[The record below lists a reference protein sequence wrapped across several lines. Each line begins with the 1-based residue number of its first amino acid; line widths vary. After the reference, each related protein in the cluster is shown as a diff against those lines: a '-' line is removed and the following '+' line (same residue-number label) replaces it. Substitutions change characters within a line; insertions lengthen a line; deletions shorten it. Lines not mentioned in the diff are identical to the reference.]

1 MRIYQ
6 QSREPNEKA
15 DEVTSESNL
24 GSRDPPSSHET
35 GRGGQIAGDAGQM
48 AELGSEWHVAR
59 VTSDVQ
65 PPSMTDQAKW
75 AVCMYWNPPPQS
87 KAPLGRSASY
97 RVECEGRIGMI
108 NMQNTPSSSVVEVME
123 EEEKKSQR
131 EVNFGNYR
139 TFTESLDVHD
149 IREQVSTLRRPI
161 SNCTANVRMNDLDNS
176 SAPVRGATA
185 SPFGASTF
193 GKTTTTGFTAPAFG
207 QTSTSLFGSGT
218 QTSGGLFGQTAV
230 APVFGQPQTT
240 QPSFGFGAN
249 TTSGGLFGNQ
259 QNANTSGGLFGS
271 SGSSAFGQNKPAFGG
286 FGSTTGTGLFGQQQ
300 QQPAQGTTSLFG
312 QSATSTGGGIFG
324 TGGFGGTMGNQTMGT
339 TVKFNPVTGSDTMV
353 KNGVSQTI
361 NTRHHC
367 ITCMKEYESKSLEE
381 LRFEDYS
388 ANRKGPQQG
397 SQQVGLFGAQA
408 TAPLFGAAST
418 SANTGSIFSDN
429 KSLFGA
435 STSLG
440 GFGASTGGFGSTN
453 QQTSSLFG
461 KPANQFGSLA
471 TTSGTGFTFNTA
483 TTSNNLFGA
492 PAQAKPFG
500 TVAPQTSNLFG
511 TQTSQPTAGFGAP
524 STGFSGFNTQPNQS
538 IGLFNQ
544 NKTPFGMATSSGFT
558 FGQNTATNS
567 GGLFGQ
573 KPPGTA
579 GFGQPTFGSNT
590 TTGFGTAGSSLF
602 NQPFKQ
608 PSTGFTFNQGGT
620 PNTGL
625 GLNLGGQSSLF
636 NNPAT
641 KPGGLFNN
649 TGGIFSGGTLGT
661 GTNLFGTSGGLGG
674 TSLNLG
680 GNSMLGGV
688 GAGIQTNQ
696 QSTNQ
701 IHQQILA
708 LAAMPFGDS
717 PLFKNLQPASGK
729 TDELIRLTAPA
740 QKNSVNATQYRVSPH
755 SSSRIRVAPIIPTP
769 VTNKKSLFEG
779 LEEGESSSPVEPFVS
794 KGNLKRLTLKPHSD
808 TSPRAVPK
816 ARFEMEGSNR
826 NEFDEPWLAN
836 AVFKR
841 KVASKAK
848 ENGPVISDSEEPE
861 NRRRGLESPTEDALT
876 DLFPRRSPASPQVVS
891 PGEDSNKENVVNIS
905 SSSSD
910 DSQELNESSAVV
922 LESQVPHATGIVLH
936 RVGYYTIPSL
946 DDLTSL
952 INDDASCVVEQG
964 FTIGREGY
972 GNVYWPG
979 TFNVAGLNLDEIVH
993 FRHKE
998 VVVYPDDEKKPP
1010 LGEGL
1015 NRKAQVTLDR
1025 VWPMD
1030 KARREPITDPER
1042 LIQMNYEGKLRKVC
1056 AKLGTRFLD
1065 YRPQT
1070 GSWVF
1075 KVDHF
1080 SKYGLSDSDDDDDDL
1095 VTSDPKKLKTGA
1107 PLQKLQQLQPPPK
1120 EVIQGL
1126 ETSLSLQQRGLALLE
1141 DDELME
1147 DGPLKEQELND
1158 EIDFDVE
1165 KMDSQSP
1172 TSQLAREL
1180 GTSTHKVQLMKASFF
1195 MDDNDLQTED
1205 YMEMTHIPTGRL
1217 MQIHPNVLMEE
1228 RRLQLGDLEPPIG
1241 ISMLRSRF
1249 SGSELSPRHKVAINV
1264 KGVDVTPVLSAV
1276 KGPTQRH
1283 YPPLRMEK
1291 PRYLTLHHRH
1301 EMVPLKSST
1310 VSRVEGPCFSSP
1322 GLQLGRSF
1330 RAGWGR
1336 EGTLLT
1342 LTTQRNAAV
1351 VNLRGSL
1358 KDLDSYLGGRE
1369 PGDRSQCIVQR
1380 LRLTGGDQHASVSF
1394 RETVEGHLR
1403 IQLNHSVKK
1412 IEGGCPA
1419 LSPATGLDAL
1429 HAHCI
1434 QADTLGD
1441 SCPNEP
1447 YVTYCLQ
1454 AWELCV
1460 ALWGSLPELEEYSDN
1475 KHHTTNVRRNA
1486 LSQWLEGVLSALV
1499 KEEAATTLNRPN
1511 ADRAQDEAHIPA
1523 VLSQLSGNLILDACN
1538 LLQDSS
1544 DFNAAILVA
1553 QSAGSWL
1560 PRQHMEQQLIN
1571 WSEVSADKFMSPE
1584 RLQMFSLVAGVPLFS
1599 SAHGTINVCKDLDWK
1614 RAFGVHLWYMCSQAS
1629 SITDALLKYEK
1640 AFDSPESSNRYAH
1653 PPDPL
1658 YFEGDGLQPETSSG
1672 RAVWDLCFHLLK
1684 LYSSRSHPLDQLL
1697 NPATHTS
1704 DPLDYRLCWFLF
1716 QVLTALGYTHLSDYS
1731 AALLHTS
1738 FASQLEGLG
1747 LWHWAVFVL
1756 LHLKNQPSRQ
1766 AAVQDM
1772 IDRHVE
1778 LSEDQEYREKEEFL
1792 VEKLN
1797 IPSAWIHRAKATL
1810 ALVHNRYK
1818 DAAWYMINAGL
1829 WKESHQII
1837 MKHIAADAIANENYK
1852 YLEDL
1857 LAALV
1862 PTERSG
1868 TIAGW
1873 SSTGQLLWDFLQV
1886 LKEMEGLLSQQGVSY
1901 GYHMEGLR
1909 SKLMSLCPRI
1919 NMLPCHSA
1927 KDRLCQSEIAQHVVH
1942 LVSRLVLVDVQG
1954 NVSSEVLV
1962 RLVEQLPLPK
1972 DFARIELRHAI
1983 DYVDVSVPPDDI
1995 LTPFQ
2000 THCFTENLEA
2010 PRIEPR
2016 ISRSVARN
2024 SDHNTI
2030 EVEDRESYKIT
2041 RYSWEGE
2048 EKFVIDHFVMDEE
2061 MKSDLKYRGIT
2072 VSLDSNHRVLVAD
2085 IKGWEL
2091 LLCPGTVSSG
2101 SLEGLG
2107 TVSSGSLEGLG
2118 TVSYCYLEGLGTVG
2132 SCSLEGPGMIE
2143 GLRTGPFLRCDW
2155 GPHIMCDIAGM
2166 DQGPPD
2172 SHPPTVPAAQ
2182 LLVGAGGTFSTP
2194 PRTLK
2199 GGPHVLTLHHI
2210 SWAALALDRNEI
2222 TQGVRDGSAH
2232 VLRCLKVW
2240 YDLPSDVLFV
2250 AINLM
2255 DRFLTRMKVLPKHM
2269 ACISVSAF
2277 HMAARV
2283 LANRRENGERF
2294 LIPDARD
2301 LVSISQC
2308 RCTLGDMTRME
2319 GIIAGKLSEEIPVT
2333 ALDFLC
2339 LFHRMLAS
2347 AGPLAFPCV
2356 QLEILACDAACVNFR
2371 ASEVALALLCW
2382 QLDRLNTRQDPS
2394 PGVDMVRLLSTAV
2407 ELQKLCKISD
2417 AGFLRCHE
2425 VVASVLTLYDAQR
2438 QMPHRQR
2445 LVWKLSQR
2453 TLRYLRPTDKLSSLL
2468 PTIDEQGQLS
2478 LPLRIRS
2485 GSLSS
2490 EESTD
2495 SEKEDPLSEWGSYGR
2510 VDWSHN
2516 VMHALPEESNILNNR
2531 FYNAL
2536 ID

>member
-1 MRIYQ
+1 ML
-6 QSREPNEKA
+6 
-15 DEVTSESNL
+15 T
-24 GSRDPPSSHET
+24 
-35 GRGGQIAGDAGQM
+35 
-48 AELGSEWHVAR
+48 
-59 VTSDVQ
+59 
-65 PPSMTDQAKW
+65 
-75 AVCMYWNPPPQS
+75 
-87 KAPLGRSASY
+87 
-97 RVECEGRIGMI
+97 
-108 NMQNTPSSSVVEVME
+108 
-123 EEEKKSQR
+123 
-131 EVNFGNYR
+131 
-139 TFTESLDVHD
+139 
-149 IREQVSTLRRPI
+149 
-161 SNCTANVRMNDLDNS
+161 S
-176 SAPVRGATA
+176 SANASCSGGGFTSGATA

-408 TAPLFGAAST
+408 AAPLFGAAST
-418 SANTGSIFSDN
+418 SASTGSIFSDN
-429 KSLFGA
+429 KPLFGA

-440 GFGASTGGFGSTN
+440 GFGTSTGGFGSTN
-453 QQTSSLFG
+453 QQTTSLFG

-483 TTSNNLFGA
+483 TTSNNLFGS

-511 TQTSQPTAGFGAP
+511 TQSTQPTAGFGAP

-573 KPPGTA
+573 KPTGTT

-590 TTGFGTAGSSLF
+590 TTGFGTTGSSLF

-608 PSTGFTFNQGGT
+608 PSTGFTFNQAGT
-620 PNTGL
+620 PNTGM

-641 KPGGLFNN
+641 KPGGLFNT

-661 GTNLFGTSGGLGG
+661 GTNMFSLSGGLGS

-717 PLFKNLQPASGK
+717 PLFKNLLPASGK

-755 SSSRIRVAPIIPTP
+755 STSRIKVAPIMPTP

-779 LEEGESSSPVEPFVS
+779 LEEGESFSSPVEPFVS
-794 KGNLKRLTLKPHSD
+794 KGNLKRLTLKSHSD
-808 TSPRAVPK
+808 TSPRTVPK
-816 ARFEMEGSNR
+816 ARFEMEGNNR

-876 DLFPRRSPASPQVVS
+876 DLLPRRSPASPQIVS

-922 LESQVPHATGIVLH
+922 LESQVPHPTGIVLH

-952 INDDASCVVEQG
+952 INDDGSCVVEQG

-979 TFNVAGLNLDEIVH
+979 TFTVAGLNLDEIVH

-1095 VTSDPKKLKTGA
+1095 ITSDPKKLKTGA

-1120 EVIQGL
+1120 EVIQGH

-1147 DGPLKEQELND
+1147 DGPLKEQKLND

-1172 TSQLAREL
+1172 TSQLAREF

-1195 MDDNDLQTED
+1195 MDDDELQTGD

-1217 MQIHPNVLMEE
+1217 MQVHPTVLMEE
-1228 RRLQLGDLEPPIG
+1228 RRLQLGDFEPPT
-1241 ISMLRSRF
+1241 SMPMFRSRF

-1264 KGVDVTPVLSAV
+1264 KGVDATPILSAV
-1276 KGPTQRH
+1276 KGPAQRH
-1283 YPPLRMEK
+1283 YPPLRIEK
-1291 PRYLTLHHRH
+1291 PRTLTLHHRH

-1310 VSRVEGPCFSSP
+1310 VSQVEGPCFSSP

-1369 PGDRSQCIVQR
+1369 SGDRSQCIVQR

-1403 IQLNHSVKK
+1403 IQLNHSLKK
-1412 IEGGCPA
+1412 IEGKCPA

-1434 QADTLGD
+1434 QADTLSD

-1460 ALWGSLPELEEYSDN
+1460 ALWGNLPELDYSDN

-1486 LSQWLEGVLSALV
+1486 LSQWLEGVLSPLV
-1499 KEEAATTLNRPN
+1499 KEEVATTLNRPN
-1511 ADRAQDEAHIPA
+1511 ADRAQDEVHIPA

-1544 DFNAAILVA
+1544 DFNAAILMA

-1560 PRQHMEQQLIN
+1560 PRQHMKQQLIN

-1584 RLQMFSLVAGVPLFS
+1584 RLRMFSLVAGVPLFS

-1614 RAFGVHLWYMCSQAS
+1614 RAFGVHLYMCSQAS

-1640 AFDSPESSNRYAH
+1640 AFDSPESSNRYSH

-1672 RAVWDLCFHLLK
+1672 RAVWDLCYHLLK

-1704 DPLDYRLCWFLF
+1704 DPLDYRLWYTPLWRHLNLAQVIFYCLYLGWLLF

-1797 IPSAWIHRAKATL
+1797 IPSSWIHRAKATL
-1810 ALVHNRYK
+1810 ALAHNRYK

-1862 PTERSG
+1862 PAERSG
-1868 TIAGW
+1868 SIAGW
-1873 SSTGQLLWDFLQV
+1873 SSTGQLLWDFLQL
-1886 LKEMEGLLSQQGVSY
+1886 LKEMEGLSQQGVSY
-1901 GYHMEGLR
+1901 GYHLEGLR

-1927 KDRLCQSEIAQHVVH
+1927 KDR
-1942 LVSRLVLVDVQG
+1942 
-1954 NVSSEVLV
+1954 
-1962 RLVEQLPLPK
+1962 
-1972 DFARIELRHAI
+1972 
-1983 DYVDVSVPPDDI
+1983 
-1995 LTPFQ
+1995 
-2000 THCFTENLEA
+2000 
-2010 PRIEPR
+2010 
-2016 ISRSVARN
+2016 
-2024 SDHNTI
+2024 
-2030 EVEDRESYKIT
+2030 
-2041 RYSWEGE
+2041 
-2048 EKFVIDHFVMDEE
+2048 
-2061 MKSDLKYRGIT
+2061 
-2072 VSLDSNHRVLVAD
+2072 
-2085 IKGWEL
+2085 
-2091 LLCPGTVSSG
+2091 
-2101 SLEGLG
+2101 
-2107 TVSSGSLEGLG
+2107 
-2118 TVSYCYLEGLGTVG
+2118 
-2132 SCSLEGPGMIE
+2132 
-2143 GLRTGPFLRCDW
+2143 
-2155 GPHIMCDIAGM
+2155 
-2166 DQGPPD
+2166 
-2172 SHPPTVPAAQ
+2172 
-2182 LLVGAGGTFSTP
+2182 
-2194 PRTLK
+2194 
-2199 GGPHVLTLHHI
+2199 
-2210 SWAALALDRNEI
+2210 
-2222 TQGVRDGSAH
+2222 
-2232 VLRCLKVW
+2232 
-2240 YDLPSDVLFV
+2240 
-2250 AINLM
+2250 
-2255 DRFLTRMKVLPKHM
+2255 
-2269 ACISVSAF
+2269 
-2277 HMAARV
+2277 
-2283 LANRRENGERF
+2283 
-2294 LIPDARD
+2294 
-2301 LVSISQC
+2301 
-2308 RCTLGDMTRME
+2308 
-2319 GIIAGKLSEEIPVT
+2319 
-2333 ALDFLC
+2333 
-2339 LFHRMLAS
+2339 
-2347 AGPLAFPCV
+2347 
-2356 QLEILACDAACVNFR
+2356 
-2371 ASEVALALLCW
+2371 
-2382 QLDRLNTRQDPS
+2382 
-2394 PGVDMVRLLSTAV
+2394 
-2407 ELQKLCKISD
+2407 
-2417 AGFLRCHE
+2417 
-2425 VVASVLTLYDAQR
+2425 
-2438 QMPHRQR
+2438 
-2445 LVWKLSQR
+2445 
-2453 TLRYLRPTDKLSSLL
+2453 
-2468 PTIDEQGQLS
+2468 
-2478 LPLRIRS
+2478 
-2485 GSLSS
+2485 
-2490 EESTD
+2490 
-2495 SEKEDPLSEWGSYGR
+2495 
-2510 VDWSHN
+2510 
-2516 VMHALPEESNILNNR
+2516 
-2531 FYNAL
+2531 
-2536 ID
+2536 

>member
-1 MRIYQ
+1 MSTIFGSKYLHYAGPFRTALQ
-6 QSREPNEKA
+6 MCGGGF
-15 DEVTSESNL
+15 TS
-24 GSRDPPSSHET
+24 
-35 GRGGQIAGDAGQM
+35 
-48 AELGSEWHVAR
+48 
-59 VTSDVQ
+59 
-65 PPSMTDQAKW
+65 
-75 AVCMYWNPPPQS
+75 
-87 KAPLGRSASY
+87 
-97 RVECEGRIGMI
+97 
-108 NMQNTPSSSVVEVME
+108 
-123 EEEKKSQR
+123 
-131 EVNFGNYR
+131 
-139 TFTESLDVHD
+139 
-149 IREQVSTLRRPI
+149 
-161 SNCTANVRMNDLDNS
+161 
-176 SAPVRGATA
+176 GATA

-573 KPPGTA
+573 KPAGTA
-579 GFGQPTFGSNT
+579 GFSQPTFGSNT

-1120 EVIQGL
+1120 EVDMVSKGW
-1126 ETSLSLQQRGLALLE
+1126 SKKGGGSVKR
-1141 DDELME
+1141 
-1147 DGPLKEQELND
+1147 
-1158 EIDFDVE
+1158 
-1165 KMDSQSP
+1165 
-1172 TSQLAREL
+1172 
-1180 GTSTHKVQLMKASFF
+1180 
-1195 MDDNDLQTED
+1195 QT
-1205 YMEMTHIPTGRL
+1205 TI
-1217 MQIHPNVLMEE
+1217 
-1228 RRLQLGDLEPPIG
+1228 
-1241 ISMLRSRF
+1241 
-1249 SGSELSPRHKVAINV
+1249 
-1264 KGVDVTPVLSAV
+1264 
-1276 KGPTQRH
+1276 
-1283 YPPLRMEK
+1283 
-1291 PRYLTLHHRH
+1291 
-1301 EMVPLKSST
+1301 
-1310 VSRVEGPCFSSP
+1310 
-1322 GLQLGRSF
+1322 
-1330 RAGWGR
+1330 
-1336 EGTLLT
+1336 
-1342 LTTQRNAAV
+1342 AAV
-1351 VNLRGSL
+1351 
-1358 KDLDSYLGGRE
+1358 
-1369 PGDRSQCIVQR
+1369 
-1380 LRLTGGDQHASVSF
+1380 
-1394 RETVEGHLR
+1394 
-1403 IQLNHSVKK
+1403 
-1412 IEGGCPA
+1412 
-1419 LSPATGLDAL
+1419 
-1429 HAHCI
+1429 
-1434 QADTLGD
+1434 
-1441 SCPNEP
+1441 
-1447 YVTYCLQ
+1447 
-1454 AWELCV
+1454 
-1460 ALWGSLPELEEYSDN
+1460 
-1475 KHHTTNVRRNA
+1475 
-1486 LSQWLEGVLSALV
+1486 
-1499 KEEAATTLNRPN
+1499 
-1511 ADRAQDEAHIPA
+1511 
-1523 VLSQLSGNLILDACN
+1523 
-1538 LLQDSS
+1538 
-1544 DFNAAILVA
+1544 
-1553 QSAGSWL
+1553 
-1560 PRQHMEQQLIN
+1560 
-1571 WSEVSADKFMSPE
+1571 
-1584 RLQMFSLVAGVPLFS
+1584 
-1599 SAHGTINVCKDLDWK
+1599 
-1614 RAFGVHLWYMCSQAS
+1614 
-1629 SITDALLKYEK
+1629 
-1640 AFDSPESSNRYAH
+1640 
-1653 PPDPL
+1653 
-1658 YFEGDGLQPETSSG
+1658 
-1672 RAVWDLCFHLLK
+1672 
-1684 LYSSRSHPLDQLL
+1684 
-1697 NPATHTS
+1697 
-1704 DPLDYRLCWFLF
+1704 
-1716 QVLTALGYTHLSDYS
+1716 
-1731 AALLHTS
+1731 
-1738 FASQLEGLG
+1738 
-1747 LWHWAVFVL
+1747 
-1756 LHLKNQPSRQ
+1756 
-1766 AAVQDM
+1766 
-1772 IDRHVE
+1772 
-1778 LSEDQEYREKEEFL
+1778 
-1792 VEKLN
+1792 
-1797 IPSAWIHRAKATL
+1797 
-1810 ALVHNRYK
+1810 
-1818 DAAWYMINAGL
+1818 
-1829 WKESHQII
+1829 
-1837 MKHIAADAIANENYK
+1837 
-1852 YLEDL
+1852 
-1857 LAALV
+1857 
-1862 PTERSG
+1862 
-1868 TIAGW
+1868 
-1873 SSTGQLLWDFLQV
+1873 
-1886 LKEMEGLLSQQGVSY
+1886 
-1901 GYHMEGLR
+1901 
-1909 SKLMSLCPRI
+1909 
-1919 NMLPCHSA
+1919 
-1927 KDRLCQSEIAQHVVH
+1927 
-1942 LVSRLVLVDVQG
+1942 
-1954 NVSSEVLV
+1954 
-1962 RLVEQLPLPK
+1962 
-1972 DFARIELRHAI
+1972 
-1983 DYVDVSVPPDDI
+1983 
-1995 LTPFQ
+1995 
-2000 THCFTENLEA
+2000 
-2010 PRIEPR
+2010 
-2016 ISRSVARN
+2016 
-2024 SDHNTI
+2024 
-2030 EVEDRESYKIT
+2030 
-2041 RYSWEGE
+2041 
-2048 EKFVIDHFVMDEE
+2048 
-2061 MKSDLKYRGIT
+2061 
-2072 VSLDSNHRVLVAD
+2072 
-2085 IKGWEL
+2085 
-2091 LLCPGTVSSG
+2091 
-2101 SLEGLG
+2101 
-2107 TVSSGSLEGLG
+2107 
-2118 TVSYCYLEGLGTVG
+2118 
-2132 SCSLEGPGMIE
+2132 
-2143 GLRTGPFLRCDW
+2143 
-2155 GPHIMCDIAGM
+2155 
-2166 DQGPPD
+2166 
-2172 SHPPTVPAAQ
+2172 
-2182 LLVGAGGTFSTP
+2182 
-2194 PRTLK
+2194 
-2199 GGPHVLTLHHI
+2199 
-2210 SWAALALDRNEI
+2210 
-2222 TQGVRDGSAH
+2222 
-2232 VLRCLKVW
+2232 
-2240 YDLPSDVLFV
+2240 
-2250 AINLM
+2250 
-2255 DRFLTRMKVLPKHM
+2255 
-2269 ACISVSAF
+2269 
-2277 HMAARV
+2277 
-2283 LANRRENGERF
+2283 
-2294 LIPDARD
+2294 
-2301 LVSISQC
+2301 
-2308 RCTLGDMTRME
+2308 
-2319 GIIAGKLSEEIPVT
+2319 
-2333 ALDFLC
+2333 
-2339 LFHRMLAS
+2339 
-2347 AGPLAFPCV
+2347 
-2356 QLEILACDAACVNFR
+2356 
-2371 ASEVALALLCW
+2371 
-2382 QLDRLNTRQDPS
+2382 
-2394 PGVDMVRLLSTAV
+2394 
-2407 ELQKLCKISD
+2407 
-2417 AGFLRCHE
+2417 
-2425 VVASVLTLYDAQR
+2425 
-2438 QMPHRQR
+2438 
-2445 LVWKLSQR
+2445 
-2453 TLRYLRPTDKLSSLL
+2453 
-2468 PTIDEQGQLS
+2468 
-2478 LPLRIRS
+2478 
-2485 GSLSS
+2485 
-2490 EESTD
+2490 
-2495 SEKEDPLSEWGSYGR
+2495 
-2510 VDWSHN
+2510 
-2516 VMHALPEESNILNNR
+2516 
-2531 FYNAL
+2531 
-2536 ID
+2536 